1 MLPTRRVLMSCA
13 NKHNLDKLWKG
24 LTKSNAI
31 NFDGFTSCGT
41 YNYLKSKIPNDIE
54 TVSQIDQLTGFPEI
68 LGGKVKTL
76 HPNIFGG
83 ILYNTESTSDCEDL
97 DTHNIN
103 PIDIVCVNLYN
114 VEEQLQKFY
123 DSNNVTSYY
132 WTHNIDEHPV
142 LSHTDIGGSAL
153 LRAACKNYSQVLP
166 LVDPEDY
173 DMIIERLNN
182 NSYSNT
188 GNVFFELDERKAL
201 AAKAF
206 DHVTCHDMMVS
217 QYLNKSNIIYKK
229 YTVAFPLKYGCNST
243 QTANVMQIS
252 KDGCHSVNQPLPFV
266 VRNGD
271 ISYINVLDAVLS
283 WNCVHTISELT
294 DHDGTVTA
302 SFKHNSPA
310 GIAFNNVGDT
320 FEDTS
325 SLFLARNCDSLSSF
339 GDFIAHSGIVD
350 DFMAKYLKT
359 QVSDGIIASGFTPEA
374 LEILGGKKDGK
385 YVILEVNDN
394 ELVKHSATYKQNTN
408 EYRELYGLALQQE
421 QFSEFDMEDIMDVL
435 AENVNPLYLEDA
447 YIGTLALNFIPSN
460 SVTFTFDGQVV
471 GIGCGQQSRV
481 DCIRLAGS
489 KARQWARKNG
499 IDLNE
504 PQNQRL
510 FVMSSDGFLPFED
523 NIEVA
528 KEYNVGLIIQP
539 GGSIRDD
546 KVQVACNKA
555 GIHMIKTGVR
565 LFTH

>member
-24 LTKSNAI
+24 LMGSNAM
-31 NFDGFTSCGT
+31 NFEGFTSGGT
-41 YNYLKSKIPNDIE
+41 YTYLKSKIPNDIDN
-54 TVSQIDQLTGFPEI
+54 VMQIDQLTGFPEI

-83 ILYNTESTSDCEDL
+83 ILYNSQSTSDCKDL
-97 DTHNIN
+97 DNHNIK

-114 VEEQLQKFY
+114 VEEQLQKLH
-123 DSNNVTSYY
+123 DSNNVTSDYC
-132 WTHNIDEHPV
+132 THNIDEHPV

-153 LRAACKNYSQVLP
+153 LRAACKNYPQVLP

-173 DMIIERLNN
+173 EMVIERLNN

-188 GNVFFELDERKAL
+188 GNYFKLDERKSL

-217 QYLNKSNIIYKK
+217 QYLNKGNIVYRR
-229 YTVAFPLKYGCNST
+229 YTTVYPLKYGCNST
-243 QTANVMQIS
+243 QTANIMQVS
-252 KDGCHSVNQPLPFV
+252 KDGCHSVNQPLPFI

-271 ISYINVLDAVLS
+271 LSYINVLDAILS
-283 WNCVHTISELT
+283 WNCVHNISELT
-294 DHDGTVTA
+294 DHAGTVTA

-310 GIAFNNVGDT
+310 GIAFNNVGDK

-339 GDFIAHSGIVD
+339 GDFIAHSGTVD
-350 DFMAKYLKT
+350 VSMAKYLRT
-359 QVSDGIIASGFTPEA
+359 QVSDGIIAFGFTQEA
-374 LEILGGKKDGK
+374 LDILGDKKDGK
-385 YVILEVNDN
+385 YVVLEVNDT
-394 ELVKHSATYKQNTN
+394 ELLKYSAKYKQNTN

-435 AENVNPLYLEDA
+435 VENVSPLYLNDA

-471 GIGCGQQSRV
+471 GIGCGQQNRV

-489 KARQWARKNG
+489 KARKWARNNG
-499 IDLNE
+499 IDLDD
-504 PQNQRL
+504 PRNQRL

-528 KEYNVGLIIQP
+528 QEYNVGLIVQP

-546 KVQVACNKA
+546 KVQKTCNEA
-555 GIHMIKTGVR
+555 GIHMVKTGVR